1 MVNTFVTDSNP
12 KIIAKNLDSRRLGKQ
27 RVEAFQIIK
36 ALEGK
41 TKGWKNH
48 PATKAWEG
56 HIEALKDY
64 YNIMINEWISRGYN
78 NNMIL
83 YPQRKVYY
91 PEWFF
96 SEKIQNSHKAR
107 LIQKD
112 PDFYL
117 KIFNPPDVYLKYG
130 YIWPHKWSTDELAQL
145 PVEKLAE
152 KFVKINF
159 CNGIKASGKACN
171 NKALYQG
178 FCGVHKTQGVKKT
191 VSLCI
196 AVCKNGNACKYKA
209 KFGNKCGIH
218 KSL

>member
-1 MVNTFVTDSNP
+1 MTDRVSP
-12 KIIAKNLDSRRLGKQ
+12 RVKIERIKKIKSKKKKVEEPLD
-27 RVEAFQIIK
+27 
-36 ALEGK
+36 
-41 TKGWKNH
+41 
-48 PATKAWEG
+48 
-56 HIEALKDY
+56 
-64 YNIMINEWISRGYN
+64 IN
-78 NNMIL
+78 
-83 YPQRKVYY
+83 K
-91 PEWFF
+91 
-96 SEKIQNSHKAR
+96 
-107 LIQKD
+107 
-112 PDFYL
+112 
-117 KIFNPPDVYLKYG
+117 
-130 YIWPHKWSTDELAQL
+130 L

-159 CNGIKASGKACN
+159 CNGIKASGNACN